1 MIDSYNT
8 IGTTI
13 IHLPEI
19 SHLIKYVLQ
28 ILNEKMYPILDDQVC
43 RKVII
48 CISDNFIL
56 AKYFQRLICLIKV

>member
-28 ILNEKMYPILDDQVC
+28 ILNEKMYPLLDDQVC
-43 RKVII
+43 RKVTV
-48 CISDNFIL
+48 CILDNFIW
-56 AKYFQRLICLIKV
+56 AK